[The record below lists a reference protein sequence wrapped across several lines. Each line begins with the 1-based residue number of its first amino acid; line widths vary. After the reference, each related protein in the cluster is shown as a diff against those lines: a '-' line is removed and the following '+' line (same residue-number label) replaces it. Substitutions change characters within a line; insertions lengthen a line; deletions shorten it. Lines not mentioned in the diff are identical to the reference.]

1 MNDMTTMNDM
11 TSEVD
16 VLVIG
21 AGLAGLRAAVDLAD
35 AGRDVLVV
43 EARDRVGGRV
53 WSHTFANG
61 QWCERGA
68 EFIDTSHTTVLALAA
83 ELGLR
88 LTDVR
93 SGRDD
98 ARRWLDVGGRTAPFA
113 LHHSLAGEMARWQEA
128 LFALAAAVN
137 PDDPS
142 HGNLAE
148 VMDNAR
154 LSDLISDLQL
164 SVMARVVIG
173 REVRSEYMLGPDE
186 VSQLMAGWMTAHHLR
201 SGDGWEA
208 YRIDGGNDQLA
219 HGLAARLGDRIR
231 LSTAVDVLDA
241 DTGVVVLAD
250 GHVITAQHLVV
261 TVPLPVLG
269 RMWPSM
275 PREMAA
281 VGYGIG
287 GKVSVQVGRRVWNDH
302 GCDGSVVSERAWG
315 QMWETSEDQPG
326 DTGVLTILLTS
337 HDGAALAA
345 VPDTTNRVID
355 EADRLFPGLKGLA
368 GERVQTDWTNDRY
381 SLGCY
386 ATFGPGELLQ
396 AWPLLQR
403 RYGRMVLA
411 GEHTDAFAGFMEGAL
426 RSGRRAAEN
435 CR

>member
-1 MNDMTTMNDM
+1 MNNQHV
-11 TSEVD
+11 E

-21 AGLAGLRAAVDLAD
+21 AGLAGLRAAVDLVD
-35 AGRDVLVV
+35 AGRDVMVV

-68 EFIDTSHTTVLALAA
+68 EFIDTNHAAVLALAE
-83 ELGLR
+83 ELGLS
-88 LTDVR
+88 LTTVD
-93 SGRDD
+93 SGHDD

-113 LHHSLAGEMARWQEA
+113 FHHSLTGELARWNEA
-128 LFALAAAVN
+128 LFALAASVD

-142 HGNLAE
+142 DGVLAATL
-148 VMDNAR
+148 DNSR

-186 VSQLMAGWMTAHHLR
+186 VSQLMAGWMTARHLQAGEGR
-201 SGDGWEA
+201 EA
-208 YRIDGGNDQLA
+208 YRIAGGNDLLA
-219 HGLAARLGDRIR
+219 RGLAARLGERVH
-231 LSTAVDVLDA
+231 LNAAVDVFDA
-241 DTGVVVLAD
+241 NSGVVVLANGD
-250 GHVITAQHLVV
+250 VVTAQHLIV

-269 RMWPSM
+269 RMWPEM
-275 PREMAA
+275 PRELAA

-302 GCDGSVVSERAWG
+302 GCDGSVVTERAWG

-345 VPDTTNRVID
+345 LPDTAGRVID

-386 ATFGPGELLQ
+386 ATFGAGELLP

-403 RYGRMVLA
+403 AYGRMVLA

-426 RSGRRAAEN
+426 RSGTRAATLV
-435 CR
+435 